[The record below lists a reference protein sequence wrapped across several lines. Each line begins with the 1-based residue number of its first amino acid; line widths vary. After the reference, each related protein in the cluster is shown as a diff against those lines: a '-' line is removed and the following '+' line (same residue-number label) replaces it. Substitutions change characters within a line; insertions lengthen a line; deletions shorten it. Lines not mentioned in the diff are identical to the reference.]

1 MFKIADIKQTES
13 EKVINCFGRGLST
26 VTVTDVKA
34 NIDVAR
40 YVVPDLEPSQHHS
53 KQLYK
58 PTMIEKILV
67 L

>member
-13 EKVINCFGRGLST
+13 EKVLNCFGRGLS
-26 VTVTDVKA
+26 TVTDVKA